1 MQNVQ
6 KNKTCERCGLDIL
19 PEHKTE
25 YTFRG
30 QRHTPEQ
37 CVELLQAIIKGQA
50 NEKRL
55 RPTGRAKQS

>member
-19 PEHKTE
+19 PNHKTE
-25 YTFRG
+25 YTFSG

-37 CVELLQAIIKGQA
+37 CVELLQELIKQGNK

-55 RPTGRAKQS
+55 RSTART